1 MSRLRLALAVAGFA
15 TALLAVVTENPRVG
29 WVAIGL
35 LLASLF
41 VRLLQRRRSA
51 ERSEEQPGSG

>member
-15 TALLAVVTENPRVG
+15 AALLAVVTEDPRVG

-35 LLASLF
+35 LLGALLF
-41 VRLLQRRRSA
+41 RLLQRKRS
-51 ERSEEQPGSG
+51 SE